1 MLRLH
6 CYDVTCQSVFD
17 VLFQV
22 VVIVVVANVVA
33 GLIVV
38 VVVVVVATEILE
50 DVAEV
55 VVAVVV
61 AIVARTDIAAIA
73 TDNFFADV
81 NREAINY
88 QHSILVVEQAPHNL
102 IGRENKALS
111 YICLIK

>member
-33 GLIVV
+33 GLIV